1 MGELLKLSGA
11 PQMINAMLV
20 VILEFQ
26 KQVFNLQVNASMQR
40 VFSITDAVLAMRPN
54 ITHHA
59 LRLLTI
65 WI

>member
-54 ITHHA
+54 ITRHA